1 MRATGIHEPASNKHK
16 TTMDFALDPGKGV
29 SRMVGSTLK
38 APSSFA
44 YGIAEG
50 FNNLPKAYGDDTVRE
65 TGKITGV
72 ASGLAAAGKV
82 CALSSNQALD
92 CRIRLMAVQC

>member
-1 MRATGIHEPASNKHK
+1 MKGLGDYPVEMMRATGLHEPASNSTK
-16 TTMDFALDPGKGV
+16 TTVDFALDPGKGV
-29 SRMVGSTLK
+29 SRMIGSTLK

-50 FNNLPKAYGDDTVRE
+50 FNNMPKMYGDDTVRE

-72 ASGLAAAGKV
+72 GSGLAAAGKV
-82 CALSSNQALD
+82 CTL
-92 CRIRLMAVQC
+92 